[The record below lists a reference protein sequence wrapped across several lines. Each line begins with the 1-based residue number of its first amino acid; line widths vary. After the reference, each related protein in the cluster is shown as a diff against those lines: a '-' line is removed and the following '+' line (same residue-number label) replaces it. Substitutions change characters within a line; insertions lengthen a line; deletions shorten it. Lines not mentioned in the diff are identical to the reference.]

1 MRVAGGR
8 TIFNCQ
14 RSEVGLEMAL
24 PFLSSTYS
32 GSGVYQKVAFTAE
45 AIEKPQNRSFFYF
58 ALHVT
63 S

>member
-8 TIFNCQ
+8 IIFNGQ
-14 RSEVGLEMAL
+14 RSAVGLEMAL

-45 AIEKPQNRSFFYF
+45 TVEKVQTTIFIDFDIQ
-58 ALHVT
+58 
-63 S
+63 